1 MVKLSMSSRIHPHS
15 TTAGRD
21 SPLVPLLGKEPAAF
35 FLTPGNGILFLQSTN
50 YPKILTIHNFHTVNQ
65 MKKRSDPIPAKQ
77 RLDQMLSKLK
87 DHDFRITPQRLAVLK
102 VLAASDGHPSVER
115 IYDTVRTQFPTTSIA
130 TIYKTVALLKQEKE
144 VLEISFPDGSNRY
157 DGNKPYP
164 HPHLI
169 CTRCKK
175 IIDPDLSS
183 LEDLAREITK
193 ETGFKISTH
202 RVDFFGL
209 CRECQ

>member
-1 MVKLSMSSRIHPHS
+1 
-15 TTAGRD
+15 
-21 SPLVPLLGKEPAAF
+21 
-35 FLTPGNGILFLQSTN
+35 
-50 YPKILTIHNFHTVNQ
+50 
-65 MKKRSDPIPAKQ
+65 MKKRSHPIPAKL

-87 DHDFRITPQRLAVLK
+87 GHDFRITPQRLAVLK
-102 VLAASDGHPSVER
+102 VLAASEGHPSVER
-115 IYDTVRTQFPTTSIA
+115 IYESVRAQFPTTSIA
-130 TIYKTVALLKQEKE
+130 TIYKAVALLRQENE

-175 IIDPDLSS
+175 IIDPDLSI
-183 LEDLAREITK
+183 LEDLAKEVTK
-193 ETGFKISTH
+193 ETGFQITTH

>member
-1 MVKLSMSSRIHPHS
+1 
-15 TTAGRD
+15 
-21 SPLVPLLGKEPAAF
+21 
-35 FLTPGNGILFLQSTN
+35 
-50 YPKILTIHNFHTVNQ
+50 
-65 MKKRSDPIPAKQ
+65 MKKRPDAVPAER
-77 RLDQMLSKLK
+77 RLDQMLLKLK

-115 IYDTVRTQFPTTSIA
+115 IYDTVRAQFPTTSIA
-130 TIYKTVALLKQEKE
+130 TIYKTVALLKQENE
-144 VLEISFPDGSNRY
+144 VIEISFPDGSNRY
-157 DGNKPYP
+157 DGNRPYP

-183 LEDLAREITK
+183 LEDLAREVTK
-193 ETGFKISTH
+193 ETGFQISTH
-202 RVDFFGL
+202 RLDFFGL

>member
-1 MVKLSMSSRIHPHS
+1 M
-15 TTAGRD
+15 
-21 SPLVPLLGKEPAAF
+21 
-35 FLTPGNGILFLQSTN
+35 
-50 YPKILTIHNFHTVNQ
+50 
-65 MKKRSDPIPAKQ
+65 
-77 RLDQMLSKLK
+77 
-87 DHDFRITPQRLAVLK
+87 AVLK

-115 IYDTVRTQFPTTSIA
+115 IYDTVRSQFPTTSIA
-130 TIYKTVALLKQEKE
+130 TIYKTVALLKQENE
-144 VLEISFPDGSNRY
+144 VIEISFPDGSNRY

-183 LEDLAREITK
+183 LGNLAEEVTK
-193 ETGFKISTH
+193 ETGFQIHTH

>member
-1 MVKLSMSSRIHPHS
+1 
-15 TTAGRD
+15 
-21 SPLVPLLGKEPAAF
+21 
-35 FLTPGNGILFLQSTN
+35 
-50 YPKILTIHNFHTVNQ
+50 
-65 MKKRSDPIPAKQ
+65 MKKQSDPVPAKQ
-77 RLDQMLSKLK
+77 RLGQMLSKLK
-87 DHDFRITPQRLAVLK
+87 GHDFRITPQRLAVLN

-115 IYDTVRTQFPTTSIA
+115 IYDMVRVQFPTTSIA
-130 TIYKTVALLKQEKE
+130 TIYKTVALLKQENE

-183 LEDLAREITK
+183 LEDLAKEVTR
-193 ETGFKISTH
+193 ETGFQIATH

>member
-1 MVKLSMSSRIHPHS
+1 M
-15 TTAGRD
+15 
-21 SPLVPLLGKEPAAF
+21 
-35 FLTPGNGILFLQSTN
+35 
-50 YPKILTIHNFHTVNQ
+50 
-65 MKKRSDPIPAKQ
+65 
-77 RLDQMLSKLK
+77 
-87 DHDFRITPQRLAVLK
+87 K

-115 IYDTVRTQFPTTSIA
+115 IYETVRAQFPTTSIA
-130 TIYKTVALLKQEKE
+130 TIYKTVALLKQENE
-144 VLEISFPDGSNRY
+144 VIEISFPDGSNRY

-183 LEDLAREITK
+183 LENLAEEVTK
-193 ETGFKISTH
+193 ETGFQIHTH
-202 RVDFFGL
+202 RFDFFGL

>member
-1 MVKLSMSSRIHPHS
+1 
-15 TTAGRD
+15 
-21 SPLVPLLGKEPAAF
+21 
-35 FLTPGNGILFLQSTN
+35 
-50 YPKILTIHNFHTVNQ
+50 
-65 MKKRSDPIPAKQ
+65 MKKRSDPVPAKQ

-87 DHDFRITPQRLAVLK
+87 DNDFRITPQRLAVLK

-115 IYDTVRTQFPTTSIA
+115 IYDMVSVQFPTTSIA
-130 TIYKTVALLKQEKE
+130 TIYKTVALLKQENE

-183 LEDLAREITK
+183 LEDLAKEVTR
-193 ETGFKISTH
+193 ETGFQIATH

>member
-1 MVKLSMSSRIHPHS
+1 
-15 TTAGRD
+15 
-21 SPLVPLLGKEPAAF
+21 
-35 FLTPGNGILFLQSTN
+35 
-50 YPKILTIHNFHTVNQ
+50 
-65 MKKRSDPIPAKQ
+65 MKKPSDSVTAKQ
-77 RLDQMLSKLK
+77 RLDQMILKLK
-87 DHDFRITPQRLAVLK
+87 GHDFRITPQRLAVLK
-102 VLAASDGHPSVER
+102 VLAASEGHPSVER
-115 IYDTVRTQFPTTSIA
+115 IYESVRFQFPTTSIA
-130 TIYKTVALLKQEKE
+130 TIYKTVALLKQENE

-183 LEDLAREITK
+183 LEDLAKEVTK
-193 ETGFKISTH
+193 ETGFQIHTH